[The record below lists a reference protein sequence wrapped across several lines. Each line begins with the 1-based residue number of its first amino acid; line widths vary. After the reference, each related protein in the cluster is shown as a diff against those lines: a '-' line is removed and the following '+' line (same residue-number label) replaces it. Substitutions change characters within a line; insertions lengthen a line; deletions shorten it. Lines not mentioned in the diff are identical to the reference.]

1 MKVILLDHT
10 AEPERVVASA
20 ARLCYSRS
28 TPEQLKEKIGREETE
43 RLIRMIFK
51 LGHLSVF
58 EHASF
63 TFGVEGI
70 SRVTSHQLVRHRIAS
85 YSQQS
90 QRYVN
95 LSGVEDFV
103 IPETIK
109 NSNFFEEFLR
119 IARESSQL
127 YEEMLASGIPQEDAR
142 FVLPQAITTNIVV
155 TMNARE
161 LHHFFLLRL
170 CRRAQWEIREMAARM
185 LFEVIRVAPVLFEKA
200 GPSCFSRGFCSEG
213 EMTCGKKV
221 KNIPEIFEEFGLTQ
235 GF

>member
-28 TPEQLKEKIGREETE
+28 TPEQLKEKISKDEIE

-63 TFGVEGI
+63 TFGIEGI

-90 QRYVN
+90 QRYVDLTGIEN
-95 LSGVEDFV
+95 FV
-103 IPETIK
+103 VPNTIK
-109 NSNFFEEFLR
+109 DSPFYENFYKIL
-119 IARESSQL
+119 RESSQL
-127 YEEMLASGIPQEDAR
+127 YEEMVENGIPQEDAR

-161 LHHFFLLRL
+161 LHHFFMLRV
-170 CRRAQWEIREMAARM
+170 CRRAQWEIRELAARM
-185 LFEVIRVAPVLFEKA
+185 LFEVVRVAPVLFEKA

-221 KNIPEIFEEFGLTQ
+221 KNINEIFEEFGL
-235 GF
+235 F